1 MESNYQE
8 RIDAYIRN
16 EMSGK
21 ERIAFENDLKSDARL
36 ADEYYMTLRIVEGL
50 SSRQEKKRMIDEW
63 QDDIE
68 MEEEEDSVFN
78 RISNFLNGRK
88 FLSGTDVTSL
98 DMELMP
104 EPNFI
109 GKKQTGRKKIMWVAG
124 VGIAVCIAICAILIW
139 PPGSDLVSP
148 ESGGQ
153 SAIFRG
159 NAGYERIDELIN
171 LQKYD
176 MAMAVIDSLEA
187 EYKSTYDSLA
197 IPADDGLTEEEAYM
211 KQRAKLGL
219 YEISWRKINVLI
231 ALDRVAEA
239 KALLEYFRQTE
250 GCYKAEADSLW
261 YRLE

>member
-1 MESNYQE
+1 MENNYQE

-21 ERIAFENDLKSDARL
+21 ERIAFEHDLKSDAKL
-36 ADEYYMTLRIVEGL
+36 AEEYYMTLRIVEGL
-50 SSRQEKKRMIDEW
+50 SSRQEKKRIMDEW
-63 QDDIE
+63 QNDIE
-68 MEEEEDSVFN
+68 MEREEDSGLN
-78 RISNFLNGRK
+78 RISKIFKGRTI
-88 FLSGTDVTSL
+88 LSEADETSL
-98 DMELMP
+98 DMDMMP
-104 EPNFI
+104 EPKF
-109 GKKQTGRKKIMWVAG
+109 TGNKRGRIKRIMWVAG
-124 VGIAVCIAICAILIW
+124 IGIAACIAICVILIW
-139 PPGSDLVSP
+139 PPGSDFVSP
-148 ESGGQ
+148 EIGDQ

-176 MAMAVIDSLEA
+176 MAMSVIDSVEA

-197 IPADDGLTEEEAYM
+197 VSADDGMTEEEAYL
-211 KQRAKLGL
+211 KQRTVLGL